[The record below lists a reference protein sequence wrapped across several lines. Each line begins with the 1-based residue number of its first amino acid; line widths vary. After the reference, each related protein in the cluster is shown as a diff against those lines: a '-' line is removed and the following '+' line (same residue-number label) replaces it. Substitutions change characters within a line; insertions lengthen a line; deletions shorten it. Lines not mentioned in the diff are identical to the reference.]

1 MADTADQVELFEEEK
16 AEGQAEA
23 QIDEK
28 AAEDAAPSA
37 DEIVE
42 AAESLDKP
50 KEEPPAEA
58 EAGAPDPEKKGDSS
72 VIKTLR
78 EENRKKDK
86 AVREWQRKYQ
96 EIAAKAVI
104 PEPELGPKPTL
115 EKCDYDSAKFE
126 REAEEWLIKKRDVDA
141 KAAAK
146 KAEEGAVVKKYQD
159 KLAAYTTAKTA
170 LAIPDYEEAEAAVLD
185 LLDQAQQSIIVQGA
199 KKPELLVYALGKNEE
214 TLKKLAA
221 IKEPVQYAF
230 EVARIEARL
239 EVQMEKA
246 KKRPATQPE
255 SRVVGGS
262 AGANDS
268 TLERLRADAAKSG
281 DYSKVLEYKKS
292 KKRD

>member
-1 MADTADQVELFEEEK
+1 MADVANQVDLFEETKVEV
-16 AEGQAEA
+16 EAEA
-23 QIDEK
+23 QSAEET
-28 AAEDAAPSA
+28 AEDAAPSVDA
-37 DEIVE
+37 IVE
-42 AAESLDKP
+42 AVESFDKP
-50 KEEPPAEA
+50 KEERKEEA
-58 EAGAPDPEKKGDSS
+58 DEGAPEPEKKGDSS

-115 EKCDYDSAKFE
+115 EKCDYDSEKFE
-126 REAEEWLIKKRDVDA
+126 RETEQWLIKKRDVDA

-146 KAEEGAVVKKYQD
+146 KAEEEAVVKKYQD

-214 TLKKLAA
+214 TLKRLAV

-239 EVQMEKA
+239 EVQMKEA

-262 AGANDS
+262 AGAVDS
-268 TLERLRADAAKSG
+268 TLERLRAEAAKTN
-281 DYSKVLEYKKS
+281 DYTKVNEYKRS